1 MNNRGIYAL
10 MVFLRFLALLI
21 TFFPVGTSAEMI
33 SGRVIGV
40 SDGDT
45 LTLLDAANV
54 SHKIRL
60 SGVDAPEKNQDFGQ
74 RAKTHLSTMAYNQVS
89 NADCRKTDRYRR
101 RICVVFVEGQ
111 DLGLE
116 QIRAGMAWWYRQYAK
131 EQKEKERDDYERA
144 ESEAKYKRSG
154 LWNSKEPMPPWE
166 WRHGR

>member
-1 MNNRGIYAL
+1 
-10 MVFLRFLALLI
+10 MVFLRFLTLLI
-21 TFFPVGTSAEMI
+21 TLFPFAIAAETI

-60 SGVDAPEKNQDFGQ
+60 SGIDAPEKNQDFGQ

-89 NADCRKTDRYRR
+89 RADCRKTDRYRR
-101 RICVVFVEGQ
+101 RVCVVFVESH

-131 EQKEKERDDYERA
+131 EQNAKERDDYEHA
-144 ESEAKYKRSG
+144 ELEAKSKRSG

-166 WRHGR
+166 WRHSR